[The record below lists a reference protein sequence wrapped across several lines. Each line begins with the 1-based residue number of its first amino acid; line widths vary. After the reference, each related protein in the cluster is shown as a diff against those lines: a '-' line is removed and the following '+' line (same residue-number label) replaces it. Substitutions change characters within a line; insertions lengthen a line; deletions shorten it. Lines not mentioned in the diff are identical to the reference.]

1 MRIEKCYFCS
11 RPIYPGHGRV
21 FVRNDCKALRFCR
34 SKCFSNF
41 KLRRNPRKTR
51 WTKAFR
57 KANGKELA
65 VDSTFEFEKKRN
77 RPIKYDRELMQQT
90 LYAMK
95 RVGEIQDIRKARFQM
110 SRKLLANKKKRA
122 DSIREIKQGIDL
134 IIAPI
139 ARQRQ
144 GLDIDQVIKM
154 RRTVESKKMDE

>member
-1 MRIEKCYFCS
+1 
-11 RPIYPGHGRV
+11 
-21 FVRNDCKALRFCR
+21 
-34 SKCFSNF
+34 
-41 KLRRNPRKTR
+41 
-51 WTKAFR
+51 
-57 KANGKELA
+57 
-65 VDSTFEFEKKRN
+65 
-77 RPIKYDRELMQQT
+77 MQQT